1 MKTITELREAHGS
14 NSFDKTKNV
23 GELATEIN
31 RLDDLQ
37 TRIKT
42 QEDHLAEMKREEQR
56 LSGEVVPLLLAERIV
71 FSQTCRRL
79 PRRS

>member
-14 NSFDKTKNV
+14 NSFDKSQNV

-42 QEDHLAEMKREEQR
+42 QEDHIAEMKREEQR
-56 LSGEVVPLLLAERIV
+56 LSGEVIP
-71 FSQTCRRL
+71 TH
-79 PRRS
+79 